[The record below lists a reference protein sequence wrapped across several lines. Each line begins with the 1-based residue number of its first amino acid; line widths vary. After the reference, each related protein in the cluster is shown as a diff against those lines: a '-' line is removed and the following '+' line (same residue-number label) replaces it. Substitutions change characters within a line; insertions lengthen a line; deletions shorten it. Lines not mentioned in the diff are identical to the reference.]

1 MESILEQIVSKSRGD
16 LVKRKAEL
24 PYSKL
29 EQKLDSLP
37 PVVDFRAALTAPG
50 MRVIAEL
57 KAASPSKGI
66 IRQPLEVETL
76 AVELERAGAA
86 ALSVLTEPNF
96 FLGGLKNLEKAR
108 QAVKLPLLRKDFI
121 YDEYQI
127 LEARVAGADAV
138 LLIAAMLTP
147 VEYRRLRQFA
157 ESLNLAVLSEAHTL
171 DEIAMLLDNGASIIG
186 VNARNLST
194 FVTKL
199 DLVAELLGAIP
210 GNLVRVSE
218 SALKSAADLK
228 AMKQAGADAFLIG
241 ETLMRAPS
249 PGEKLCELIAE

>member
-37 PVVDFRAALTAPG
+37 PVVDFHAALTAPG

-66 IRQPLEVETL
+66 IRQPLEVEPL
-76 AVELERAGAA
+76 AVELEHAGAA